1 MKNSLN
7 KSDYDELE
15 TCLSRFKSDRA
26 MNLEEVDGFF
36 TALICSPEITPPSVY
51 LNEIWGGGEMP
62 DDEIFNTSEELQ
74 RFINLIMSHWNIV
87 VKKLSEDEVFLPVLL
102 EESRGT
108 AEGNDWAKGFIR
120 GTQLNGE
127 DWAELV
133 DSEEKGGS
141 LVPIFTL
148 ANEHHPDPEM
158 RPYKEPISPELREK
172 LILGLAVGAMNIY
185 KYFKM
190 HRQEAAISKRYGNTF
205 KRESPKVG
213 RNEPCPCGSG
223 RKFKKCCGNII
234 LN

>member
-87 VKKLSEDEVFLPVLL
+87 VKKLSEDEVFCLFCWRSLGGPLKAMIGQKDLL
-102 EESRGT
+102 E
-108 AEGNDWAKGFIR
+108 A
-120 GTQLNGE
+120 
-127 DWAELV
+127 
-133 DSEEKGGS
+133 
-141 LVPIFTL
+141 
-148 ANEHHPDPEM
+148 
-158 RPYKEPISPELREK
+158 
-172 LILGLAVGAMNIY
+172 
-185 KYFKM
+185 
-190 HRQEAAISKRYGNTF
+190 
-205 KRESPKVG
+205 
-213 RNEPCPCGSG
+213 RN
-223 RKFKKCCGNII
+223 
-234 LN
+234 

>member
-7 KSDYDELE
+7 ESDYDELE

-62 DDEIFNTSEELQ
+62 DDELFNTSEELQ

-120 GTQLNGE
+120 GT
-127 DWAELV
+127 
-133 DSEEKGGS
+133 
-141 LVPIFTL
+141 
-148 ANEHHPDPEM
+148 
-158 RPYKEPISPELREK
+158 
-172 LILGLAVGAMNIY
+172 
-185 KYFKM
+185 
-190 HRQEAAISKRYGNTF
+190 
-205 KRESPKVG
+205 
-213 RNEPCPCGSG
+213 
-223 RKFKKCCGNII
+223 
-234 LN
+234 